1 MGLAMTQ
8 RLIEVD
14 YDTETGQW
22 FVRSRPTAEQDF
34 VRYEGEEHELGTLL
48 DLAHDIVTGG

>member
-1 MGLAMTQ
+1 MTQ

-14 YDTETGQW
+14 YDAETGQW

-34 VRYEGEEHELGTLL
+34 VRYEGEEAELGTLL

>member
-1 MGLAMTQ
+1 MRAERHE

-14 YDTETGQW
+14 YDKKTGEW
-22 FVRSRPTAEQDF
+22 TVCSRPTAEQDF
-34 VRYEGEEHELGTLL
+34 VVHTGPETELGVLL